1 MDIPISCC
9 PFFRWIYARQ
19 TLESIDTQILH
30 FFSKDIPS
38 IPFDL
43 ATIFKNYLSRKDV
56 RFSSIVIY
64 EGYTWDV

>member
-30 FFSKDIPS
+30 FPSRDIPS
-38 IPFDL
+38 DL

>member
-30 FFSKDIPS
+30 FLSKDIPS

-64 EGYTWDV
+64 GEYTWDV